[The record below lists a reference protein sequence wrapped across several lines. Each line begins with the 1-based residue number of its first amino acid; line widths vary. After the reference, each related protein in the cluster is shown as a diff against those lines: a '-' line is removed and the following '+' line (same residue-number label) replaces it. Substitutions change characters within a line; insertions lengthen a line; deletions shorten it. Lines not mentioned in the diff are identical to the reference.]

1 MYQRLEKRALV
12 QFDLEPG
19 DKDFNDFMI
28 KFSFYEKAQFDVK
41 GFLDIIKAENKEEIQ
56 VNQPQVDSGQ
66 KSSKITKH
74 LVLEPREIPELTEAF
89 EKWQSESKYKVAG
102 HRWHIELQTKLL
114 SLKSVNFIQ
123 YVEVNGDQELIRG

>member
-56 VNQPQVDSGQ
+56 VNQPQVDSG
-66 KSSKITKH
+66 
-74 LVLEPREIPELTEAF
+74 
-89 EKWQSESKYKVAG
+89 
-102 HRWHIELQTKLL
+102 
-114 SLKSVNFIQ
+114 
-123 YVEVNGDQELIRG
+123 